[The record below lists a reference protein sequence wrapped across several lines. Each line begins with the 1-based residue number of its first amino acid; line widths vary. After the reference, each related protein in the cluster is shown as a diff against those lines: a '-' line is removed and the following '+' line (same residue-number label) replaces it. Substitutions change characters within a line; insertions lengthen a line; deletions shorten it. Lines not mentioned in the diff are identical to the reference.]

1 MSHQRIASPDAPGA
15 IGPYSQAIDT
25 GSHVFCSGQLGMDP
39 GTGALVGDGVAE
51 QTERALTNLGAVLAA
66 AGLGY
71 EHVTKTTCF
80 LVDMADFASF
90 NEVYARF
97 FREPYPAR
105 STFAVAALPKAARV
119 EVEAIAQRPVER

>member
-1 MSHQRIASPDAPGA
+1 MSNQRIASPDAPGA

-25 GSHVFCSGQLGMDP
+25 GSHVFCSGQLGLDP
-39 GTGALVGDGVAE
+39 ATGNLVGEGIAQ
-51 QTERALTNLGAVLAA
+51 QTERALVNLGNVLAA
-66 AGLGY
+66 AGLGF
-71 EHVTKTTCF
+71 EDVAKTTCF
-80 LVDMADFASF
+80 LADMADFGAF

-119 EVEAIAQRPVER
+119 EIEAIAQRPETR